1 MVHPASRLTPSTAA
15 IPGRRRGRWHRGF
28 PQLVPD
34 HRDPLR
40 LAVDVDGHALSSS
53 AVDDPASLEAIS
65 VRRERL
71 VRITEVDAG
80 LAAPSD
86 AAVANEIVRI
96 TVTQGHAM
104 VEVLDQVPLVSSG
117 LCARAEVDAIGT
129 ALDPIATDNRTLR
142 PRTRVVAVKARLYG
156 ASAKFVDSDT
166 LSSACIMN
174 F

>member
-1 MVHPASRLTPSTAA
+1 MLWRFIERLNGSSGKSPDAEH
-15 IPGRRRGRWHRGF
+15 RRDPRPTTRPMAPGF

-86 AAVANEIVRI
+86 AVVANEIDRI

-104 VEVLDQVPLVSSG
+104 VEVLDQVPLV
-117 LCARAEVDAIGT
+117 
-129 ALDPIATDNRTLR
+129 
-142 PRTRVVAVKARLYG
+142 
-156 ASAKFVDSDT
+156 
-166 LSSACIMN
+166 
-174 F
+174 